1 MNEQLPS
8 GLRAKS
14 ARPLTVPEKLCRR
27 VGELPRAASYSQ
39 AELLRPAEQEAMQRH
54 CVGVQRAAERQVGG
68 LPPMASTISTYS
80 IPAAFGR
87 PRPARIPIQ
96 VERQNP

>member
-1 MNEQLPS
+1 
-8 GLRAKS
+8 
-14 ARPLTVPEKLCRR
+14 
-27 VGELPRAASYSQ
+27 
-39 AELLRPAEQEAMQRH
+39 
-54 CVGVQRAAERQVGG
+54 
-68 LPPMASTISTYS
+68 MASMISAYS